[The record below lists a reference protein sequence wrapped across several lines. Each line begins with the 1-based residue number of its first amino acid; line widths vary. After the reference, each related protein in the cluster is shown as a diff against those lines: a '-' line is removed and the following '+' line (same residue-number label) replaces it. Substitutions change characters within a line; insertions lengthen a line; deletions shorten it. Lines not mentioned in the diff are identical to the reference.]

1 MFFDE
6 KKEFFFQKM
15 GRSECRKRQNAHL
28 SLFRIDFDAIKTIV
42 LLDLN
47 DDLLAFAGRLV
58 HSNDSV
64 QSPIGDVNDIFKDDK
79 REGMADEEGAN
90 CLDICS
96 V

>member
-1 MFFDE
+1 
-6 KKEFFFQKM
+6 M

-79 REGMADEEGAN
+79 REGMAYEEGAN